1 MSFADRR
8 SPLASLSSRFT
19 LASFVFASALV
30 LVLMSILALDTWRT
44 LVWQEE
50 QVLLQRTEALYSW
63 LSVDVVDED
72 NLYHEIIENVFA
84 PREIL
89 MRVEDPAL
97 SEPLESPDFSSSLNY
112 VPSAPPMEPSGPEV
126 GFVFDGDSV
135 LHVMVRTVRR
145 IGEGDRARLVTVLGA
160 SNLTLDERAFAGY
173 LRRALALTA
182 LLITGSALLLFL
194 ISRWLLRPL
203 QRITSET
210 ARVDP
215 NTLDLRISVQGLP
228 SELAILA
235 DAHNRMLDRL
245 VSAYRS
251 LSAYA
256 DNAAH
261 ELRGP
266 VGRMMLKTE
275 VALSRNDLASDHRED
290 LESLYDDASRLREV
304 LNSVLFL
311 ARSEN
316 GIVTLARSQV
326 DVSQTLQ
333 DLGALY
339 APVAEDGGIDLVI
352 DCAAGLVWPLDS
364 SLFQQAVSNVM
375 ENALHHSRTGGRVR
389 VTARQSGNS
398 LCLSVEDTGVGILPE
413 HLPHVFDRFFR
424 ADQVRG
430 PGTGNGLGLAI
441 VQSIVRLHG
450 GSADIESDTSW
461 GTKVQLRFG

>member
-1 MSFADRR
+1 MSFADRL
-8 SPLASLSSRFT
+8 SPLRSLSSRFT
-19 LASFVFASALV
+19 LASFVFASGLAV
-30 LVLMSILALDTWRT
+30 ILMAVLALGTWRT

-63 LSVDVVDED
+63 LSVDLVDED

-97 SEPLESPDFSSSLNY
+97 SEPLETPDFSSSLNY
-112 VPSAPPMEPSGPEV
+112 VPAAAPTEPTGPEV
-126 GFVFDGDSV
+126 GFTFDSDNV
-135 LHVMVRTVRR
+135 LHVLVRTVRR
-145 IGEGDRARLVTVLGA
+145 VGEGDRARLVTVLGA
-160 SNLTLDERAFAGY
+160 SNLTLDERAFASY
-173 LRRALALTA
+173 LRRAFAFTA
-182 LLITGSALLLFL
+182 LMIVGSAVMLFL

-203 QRITSET
+203 NRITSET
-210 ARVDP
+210 AQVDTE
-215 NTLDLRISVQGLP
+215 TLDLRIAVQGLP

-275 VALSRNDLASDHRED
+275 VALNRNDLAPDHRED
-290 LESLYDDASRLREV
+290 LESLYDDATRLREV

-316 GIVTLARSQV
+316 GIVTLARSPV
-326 DVSQTLQ
+326 DVSRTLQ
-333 DLGALY
+333 DLGVLY

-352 DCAAGLVWPLDS
+352 DCTEGLVWPLDS
-364 SLFQQAVSNVM
+364 GLFQQALSNVV
-375 ENALHHSRTGGRVR
+375 ENALHYSRAGGRVR
-389 VTARQSGNS
+389 VTARQSGTS
-398 LCLSVEDTGVGILPE
+398 LCLSVEDSGVGILPE
-413 HLPHVFDRFFR
+413 HLPHVLDRFYR

-441 VQSIVRLHG
+441 VRSIVRLHG
-450 GSADIESDTSW
+450 GSVDIESDPSW
-461 GTKVQLRFG
+461 GTKVQLRFC

>member
-89 MRVEDPAL
+89 MRVEDSAL

-275 VALSRNDLASDHRED
+275 VALSRNDLAPDHRED

-316 GIVTLARSQV
+316 GIVTLARSRV

>member
-1 MSFADRR
+1 MSFAERL
-8 SPLASLSSRFT
+8 SPLRSLSSRFA
-19 LASFVFASALV
+19 LASFVFASGLAV
-30 LVLMSILALDTWRT
+30 VMTAILAIGTWRT

-50 QVLLQRTEALYSW
+50 QVLLQRSEALYSW
-63 LSVDVVDED
+63 LSADPIDED
-72 NLYHEIIENVFA
+72 NLFHEITENVFA

-97 SEPLESPDFSSSLNY
+97 SEPLETPDFTASLYY
-112 VPSAPPMEPSGPEV
+112 VPSAAPTEPTGPEV
-126 GFVFDGDSV
+126 DFVFGADSV

-145 IGEGDRARLVTVLGA
+145 IGEGESARLVTVLGA
-160 SNLTLDERAFAGY
+160 SNLTLDEQAFASYLERAFVF
-173 LRRALALTA
+173 TA
-182 LLITGSALLLFL
+182 LLIAGSALVLFL

-203 QRITSET
+203 DRITSET
-210 ARVDP
+210 ARVDTE
-215 NTLDLRISVQGLP
+215 TLDLRISVKGLP

-245 VSAYRS
+245 VTAYRS

-266 VGRMMLKTE
+266 VGRMLLKTE
-275 VALSRNDLASDHRED
+275 VALDRSDLAPDHRED

-316 GIVTLARSQV
+316 GIVTPARSPV

-333 DLGALY
+333 DIGALY
-339 APVAEDGGIDLVI
+339 APVAEDAGIDLVI
-352 DCAAGLVWPLDS
+352 DCPEELVWPLNVG
-364 SLFQQAVSNVM
+364 LFQQALSNVV
-375 ENALHHSRTGGRVR
+375 ENALHHSRAGGRVR
-389 VTARQSGNS
+389 VTARQSGTS
-398 LCLSVEDTGVGILPE
+398 LCVSVEDSGVGILLE
-413 HLPHVFDRFFR
+413 HLPQVFDRFFR

-441 VQSIVRLHG
+441 VRSIVRLHG
-450 GSADIESDTSW
+450 GSADIESDPSW